1 MSGARDAAKRET
13 RRALLQAGLAE
24 IGERGLDAPSLDD
37 ICARAGFT
45 RGAFYVHFENRED
58 FMVQLLN
65 WLFRNFLDSIVTR
78 DNRDGTLEEVV
89 TRYVDALGRGRL
101 PLARLGVRFSQVLE
115 ATHRL
120 PPTREPFVKLL
131 REAAVRV
138 TKRVLDNQHRGA
150 IRIDVSAE
158 HLATVLV
165 ALSVGGGVLRD
176 AGLELDLRP
185 LRETVLRMVA
195 ADVR

>member
-1 MSGARDAAKRET
+1 MPGARDAAKRET
-13 RRALLQAGLAE
+13 RRALLEAGLAE

-65 WLFRNFLDSIVTR
+65 WLFRNFLDSIVTYN
-78 DNRDGTLEEVV
+78 DQDGTLEEVV
-89 TRYVDALGRGRL
+89 TRFVDALGQGQL
-101 PLARLGVRFSQVLE
+101 PLEGFGVRFSQILE

-120 PPTREPFVKLL
+120 PPTREPFVTLL
-131 REAAVRV
+131 REAVVRM

-150 IRIDVSAE
+150 TRIDVSAE

-165 ALSVGGGVLRD
+165 ALSVGSGVLRD

-185 LRETVLRMVA
+185 LRETVLRLIA
-195 ADVR
+195 ADLR